1 MQQFFHV
8 CFGMVMI
15 KQVWFQYNI
24 QFTGFFMKSNISKPW
39 FTILL
44 PHMMLNPIL

>member
-1 MQQFFHV
+1 MQQFFHF
-8 CFGMVMI
+8 CLGLVMI
-15 KQVWFQYNI
+15 KQVWFQHNI
-24 QFTGFFMKSNISKPW
+24 QFTVFMKSNITKPW